1 VTLHAGH
8 TFAANVRVENG
19 QKVVSRGAYGF
30 VRHPMYFAALLF
42 FIATPLALGSWWALL
57 LFPLNV

>member
-42 FIATPLALGSWWALL
+42 FIGTPLALGSWWALL

>member
-1 VTLHAGH
+1 VN

-42 FIATPLALGSWWALL
+42 FIGTPIALGSWWALL

>member
-1 VTLHAGH
+1 VN
-8 TFAANVRVENG
+8 TFAANVRVENE

-30 VRHPMYFAALLF
+30 VRHPMYFAASLF
-42 FIATPLALGSWWALL
+42 FIGTPLALGSWWALL